1 MDGIKILIDAA
12 EYSELEAYRATNHTP
27 EECAAAFAELD
38 ALKRNPPVQVES
50 NVLELAM
57 ECSKLKQELAA
68 YRAAEQNGTL
78 LRLPCNENSMLY
90 SPRKNDVLEQK
101 VQYITI
107 GDGDTSVA
115 VSFKCDYECVG
126 CPHNHPYRNYE
137 AGDGGCDGEDG
148 FGVFLIKDFGKTVF
162 LTRPD
167 AEATLKEQEGQK

>member
-1 MDGIKILIDAA
+1 MELEKILIILRGKNEVACDVAA
-12 EYSELEAYRATNHTP
+12 DLLVSYAKTSLKQYQEIEMLMNENKRLEA
-27 EECAAAFAELD
+27 
-38 ALKRNPPVQVES
+38 
-50 NVLELAM
+50 
-57 ECSKLKQELAA
+57 ELAA
-68 YRAAEQNGTL
+68 YRTAEQDGTL

-167 AEATLKEQEGQK
+167 AEAALKEQEANDGKRVEAMPDL